1 MAAVDDLGNAR
12 LGLGF
17 PPRPRGGGAEFALEM
32 AGLLQ
37 SGCPVPPADDSREVA
52 AIVIGRPSETERGDD
67 QSERLQRRS
76 TVQIRWDERGD
87 LKGFQNR
94 PAGMSE
100 APPAGSE
107 MTRPWPKISRP
118 GAQAAG
124 RFIRPGHSR
133 PLKFRTSGRCSRSAA
148 RGQSIQISLLLPPF
162 LYRPLL
168 SA

>member
-1 MAAVDDLGNAR
+1 MISATPAS
-12 LGLGF
+12 GLGSRQG
-17 PPRPRGGGAEFALEM
+17 PGVAALSLRLKWRDYFK
-32 AGLLQ
+32 ADAL
-37 SGCPVPPADDSREVA
+37 CPLPMTVGQVA

>member
-1 MAAVDDLGNAR
+1 MTLVRSPQSSLADHLKRSAGTINRKDSSAAAR
-12 LGLGF
+12 SKGPGIAPLSF
-17 PPRPRGGGAEFALEM
+17 PLEM
-32 AGLLQ
+32 ARLLQ
-37 SGCPVPPADDSREVA
+37 SRCPLPPADDSREVA

-124 RFIRPGHSR
+124 RFIRPGHAR
-133 PLKFRTSGRCSRSAA
+133 PRQVGVRGAPHAA
-148 RGQSIQISLLLPPF
+148 SQFKSVC
-162 LYRPLL
+162 
-168 SA
+168 